1 MTVRLV
7 IFMLLACLVLD
18 YLVRQRLHHI
28 QGKRERL
35 ERAKYLSSAVRLE
48 FADDAASL
56 KRVEVHNP
64 RAWILAVDDEKVVL
78 DSFRRILVLE
88 GCNIDTVETGPEALS
103 LLRRNDYDFLF
114 TDLKMPR
121 MDGVEVVKAAKH
133 LRPDVDVVVITAYGT
148 IETAVEAMSY
158 GACQYM
164 QKPFSADELAEFIHK
179 ILAKRQ
185 ARHRAMQQPMLR
197 FGLPS
202 QTGDAQPPED
212 VSQGGSFIADGHTW
226 VWIESDA
233 LGAFI
238 EACRTN

>member
-133 LRPDVDVVVITAYGT
+133 LRPDVDVVVITAYG
-148 IETAVEAMSY
+148 SY